1 MGPLE
6 GSHLRTRPTSPP
18 AHILRLSKAMTQG
31 KDSNGAYVMELVV
44 SLSGAWVKMRFSD
57 VHPEITRDVGVTRHS
72 LPVVTSEREDSSSPT
87 PHTVSQ
93 DTNKSYAEFLKQ
105 MVEGDDGEDGGKD
118 DPRPEAY
125 ADDSPVQTGWELA
138 QGVECQRTKDGKGPI
153 RAPCIKFGSFPYI
166 LTSYVFLMAFLSTY
180 PFARGCACS
189 RGPPSR
195 RSAMQKN
202 ARGSLSSL

>member
-31 KDSNGAYVMELVV
+31 KGSNGGYVMELLV

-57 VHPEITRDVGVTRHS
+57 VHPEITRDAGVTRHS

-93 DTNKSYAEFLKQ
+93 DTNKSYAEFFKQ

-138 QGVECQRTKDGKGPI
+138 QGCLLYTSDAADDSLRVDLGGRRIIKKDPG
-153 RAPCIKFGSFPYI
+153 
-166 LTSYVFLMAFLSTY
+166 V
-180 PFARGCACS
+180 
-189 RGPPSR
+189 R
-195 RSAMQKN
+195 RIIKN
-202 ARGSLSSL
+202 AA